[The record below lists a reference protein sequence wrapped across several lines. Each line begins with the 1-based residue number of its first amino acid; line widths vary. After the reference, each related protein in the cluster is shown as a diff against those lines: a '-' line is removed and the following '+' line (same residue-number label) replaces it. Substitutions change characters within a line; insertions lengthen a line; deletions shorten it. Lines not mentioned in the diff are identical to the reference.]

1 MQQPVSSLSDGQSS
15 RANDEWVFGW
25 DPTPGIVSVWA
36 SRDGRAVVWRREGE
50 QVVCVKDLFRP
61 WLFATTLADLAH
73 LGSALILS
81 SGDPKRET
89 SLVSYRMLDG
99 ADGTYRYLISARDG
113 RFLERELLKG
123 ATRRLG
129 RQLKGLG
136 ELSESYYQ
144 VGPVEQ
150 YLMQTGRV
158 YFLGLTFEDLH
169 RLQFDLET
177 TSLDPHR
184 GRIFLIA
191 LRDSR
196 GFATTLEAPSPD
208 DEAEMIAKLCQII
221 HDRDPDCLENHSLF
235 PFDLQFLE
243 YRAQILGVPLRLGRD
258 GGPGRLERREETLA
272 IGPEARRRVRYSVAG
287 RELIDTLDAVR
298 RYDFVVRDLPSHG
311 LKDVARYFGIATP
324 DRVYLEGATIF
335 ETYQRDPDLVRRYA
349 LDDVEEVDGLS
360 RRLLGASFALAGM
373 APRRY
378 ERVASAGPAM
388 GILEPMLVRA
398 YLRAGMALPQ
408 QGAQEDSAHGSHE
421 GGAVHLFA
429 TGIGEHV
436 VKADVASLYPSLMR
450 SFRIGPACDHL
461 GVLLGVLDRLTDL
474 RLAHKAAARSAAP
487 GSLEANMHDATQA
500 AMKILINAAYGYMG
514 AGTMALFA
522 DMRAAD
528 EVTRRGREILAQ
540 VLDALRERGMA
551 LIEADTDGVYF
562 AVPASWTEDQ
572 ERQLIAEIGAAF
584 PAGIRLEYEGR
595 YRAMFSHEVKN
606 YALLTYDGQLIVH
619 GVALRSSRAEPFG
632 ERFLRQALFCT
643 MTGDVDGARKAY
655 METAEALRQRLFPAS
670 DVAARVRL
678 SKSPEAYQIRRTG
691 HAEQAYEA
699 LLAAG
704 RTKWVPGERVRFYR
718 AVGGASVWI
727 PDESEDIS
735 FEEGGEAEGKAG
747 GHKLNETPLP
757 KHAGDRK
764 DRRDYDVEHYLRV
777 LVTSYASRLR
787 KAYAAEDFEQL
798 FRIDEQLG
806 LFDRP
811 IEHIQPIWIRWQAQ
825 ST

>member
-1 MQQPVSSLSDGQSS
+1 MYLFASTTSDKMPARS
-15 RANDEWVFGW
+15 NDEWVFGW
-25 DPTPGIVSVWA
+25 DPLPGIVSVWA
-36 SRDGRAVVWRREGE
+36 SRDGRALVWRREGE
-50 QVVCVKDLFRP
+50 HVLCVKDTFRP
-61 WLFATTLADLAH
+61 WLFAVTLDDLAH
-73 LGSALILS
+73 LGQALIAS
-81 SGDPKRET
+81 PTGSRADT
-89 SLVSYRMLDG
+89 SLISYRVLDG
-99 ADGTYRYLISARDG
+99 PDGSYRYLLTARDG
-113 RFLERELLKG
+113 RFLERALLSG
-123 ATRRLG
+123 ASRRLG
-129 RQLKGLG
+129 HRVSSLS
-136 ELSESYYQ
+136 ELSDTYYQ

-150 YLMQTGRV
+150 YLMLTGRV
-158 YFLGLTFEDLH
+158 YFLGLNYEDLH

-184 GRIFLIA
+184 GRIFLISIS
-191 LRDSR
+191 DSR
-196 GFATTLEAPSPD
+196 GFATTLEAPRVE
-208 DEAEMIAKLCQII
+208 DEAAMIGRFCQLVR
-221 HDRDPDCLENHSLF
+221 DRDPDIIENHNLF
-235 PFDLQFLE
+235 SFDLQFLE
-243 YRAQILGVPLRLGRD
+243 YRAEALGIPLLLGRS
-258 GGPGRLERREETLA
+258 GGPERLERREETLA

-298 RYDFVVRDLPSHG
+298 RYDFVVRDLPSYG

-335 ETYQRDPDLVRRYA
+335 ETYRKDADLVRRYA
-349 LDDVEEVDGLS
+349 LDDVQEVDGLS
-360 RRLLGASFALAGM
+360 QRLLGASYALAGM

-378 ERVASAGPAM
+378 ERLAAAGPAM

-408 QGAQEDSAHGSHE
+408 QEAGDDSAHGSHE

-461 GVLLGVLDRLTDL
+461 GVLLGILDRLTDL

-514 AGTMALFA
+514 AGSMALFA
-522 DMRAAD
+522 DMHAAD
-528 EVTRRGREILAQ
+528 EVTRRGREVLAQ
-540 VLDALRERGMA
+540 VLDALREWGMA

-562 AVPASWTEDQ
+562 AVPAFWTEDQ
-572 ERQLIAEIGAAF
+572 ERQLVADIGAAL
-584 PAGIRLEYEGR
+584 PEGIRLEYEGR

-632 ERFLRQALFCT
+632 DRFLRQALSST
-643 MTGDVDGARKAY
+643 MTGDVVGVRKTY
-655 METAEALRQRLFPAS
+655 LETAEALRQRLFSAS

-678 SKSPEAYQIRRTG
+678 SKSPEAYQTRRVG

-718 AVGGASVWI
+718 ALGGTSVWI

-735 FEEGGEAEGKAG
+735 F
-747 GHKLNETPLP
+747 
-757 KHAGDRK
+757 D
-764 DRRDYDVEHYLRV
+764 DVEG
-777 LVTSYASRLR
+777 A
-787 KAYAAEDFEQL
+787 
-798 FRIDEQLG
+798 
-806 LFDRP
+806 
-811 IEHIQPIWIRWQAQ
+811 
-825 ST
+825 

>member
-73 LGSALILS
+73 LGPALILS

-136 ELSESYYQ
+136 ELSESCYQ

-191 LRDSR
+191 LRDSC

-208 DEAEMIAKLCQII
+208 DEAAMIAKLCQII

-258 GGPGRLERREETLA
+258 GGPERLERREETLA

-388 GILEPMLVRA
+388 GILEPMLVRT
-398 YLRAGMALPQ
+398 YLRAGMALPRQ
-408 QGAQEDSAHGSHE
+408 DENAAHGMHE

-429 TGIGEHV
+429 TGIAEHV

-450 SFRIGPACDHL
+450 SFRIGPTCDRL
-461 GVLLGVLDRLTDL
+461 GVLLGILDRLTDL
-474 RLAHKAAARSAAP
+474 RLAHKAAAKSAVL
-487 GSLEANMHDATQA
+487 GSLEADMHDATQA

-514 AGTMALFA
+514 AGSMALFA

-528 EVTRRGREILAQ
+528 EVTRRGREVLAQ

-572 ERQLIAEIGAAF
+572 ERQLVADIGAAL

-606 YALLTYDGQLIVH
+606 YALMTYDGQLIVH

-632 ERFLRQALFCT
+632 ERFLRQALSST
-643 MTGDVDGARKAY
+643 MTGDVVSVREAFL
-655 METAEALRQRLFPAS
+655 ETAEALRQRLFPAS

-678 SKSPEAYQIRRTG
+678 SKSPEAYQTTRAG
-691 HAEQAYEA
+691 HTEQAYEA
-699 LLAAG
+699 LLAAR

-718 AVGGASVWI
+718 ALGGASVWI
-727 PDESEDIS
+727 PDKSEDIS
-735 FEEGGEAEGKAG
+735 LDEAGKAEARADE
-747 GHKLNETPLP
+747 HRPNELLLP
-757 KHAGDRK
+757 
-764 DRRDYDVEHYLRV
+764 
-777 LVTSYASRLR
+777 
-787 KAYAAEDFEQL
+787 
-798 FRIDEQLG
+798 
-806 LFDRP
+806 
-811 IEHIQPIWIRWQAQ
+811 
-825 ST
+825 